1 MLEMGPRE
9 GSRNIAIYPPPW
21 RDVPPNRLMMNWWV
35 RESSYLSAL
44 FLFRMGFE
52 VFVQYLVSV
61 LHPMLMNWHEPV
73 RLTVESKCRAGDGG
87 KIIVSYYQNS
97 ISSWKSCSVYV
108 LVCLVRCY
116 QSVVL
121 VCYKGQVRRINHL
134 KYSQFP
140 HGTNATACR
149 PECMAV
155 LLVFLVKNRVA
166 WKLAE

>member
-9 GSRNIAIYPPPW
+9 GSRNIALYPPPW

-61 LHPMLMNWHEPV
+61 LHPMLMNRHEPV